1 MSKRT
6 VVLTAVLLQIL
17 ALALWGVAQA
27 SPLNPL
33 ATYTGGRGASSDG
46 IGNQGGTVD
55 VETPANPSVVQAFL
69 YNITFDGTVRGGT
82 ASADLNGNTVNMGF
96 IGFENLIAG
105 FDLSTYRADVTSIVK
120 PIVDAN
126 VAGGKTAFNV
136 SNITGAGGGSS
147 SDGVALVV
155 VFSAPSIPSTQSV
168 AILDGSQGGAAGPQT
183 ATFVL
188 GGPLD
193 KTVAGFKAVLGL
205 GINFSFQS
213 SGIGHTCGGGQ
224 FSTVDINAT
233 RLASCAGNRDDGDA
247 AGSGGNGRLIT
258 IGGVD
263 DDTLNPPPLCQDVT
277 CSDDELYDI
286 SSFLNQGDLQIL
298 LTTFNPSNDDA
309 LFVAVL
315 QLTADILQTCTRDCP
330 AVPAPATALLLG
342 SGLLGLAALRRALR
356 AK

>member
-6 VVLTAVLLQIL
+6 AVLTTVLVQIL

-27 SPLNPL
+27 APLNPL
-33 ATYTGGRGASSDG
+33 ATFTGGRGASSDG
-46 IGNQGGTVD
+46 VGGGGGAVD
-55 VETPANPSVVQAFL
+55 VETPANPTVVQAFL
-69 YNITFDGTVRGGT
+69 YNITFGGTVRGGT

-96 IGFENLIAG
+96 IGFENLIAN

-155 VFSAPSIPSTQSV
+155 VFGAPSIPSTQSV
-168 AILDGSQGGAAGPQT
+168 AILDGSQGGGGGPQN

-188 GGPLD
+188 AGPLD
-193 KTVAGFKAVLGL
+193 KTVPGFKAILGL
-205 GINFSFQS
+205 GINFSFQ
-213 SGIGHTCGGGQ
+213 GVAGHTCGGGQ
-224 FSTVDINAT
+224 FSTVDVNGS
-233 RLASCAGNRDDGDA
+233 RLASCAGNFDDGF
-247 AGSGGNGRLIT
+247 GSDGGLIT

-263 DDTLNPPPLCQDVT
+263 DDTLNPPPLCQNNT

-286 SSFLNQGDLQIL
+286 SSFLSQGDLQIL

-315 QLTADILQTCTRDCP
+315 ELTADILQTCTVNCA

-342 SGLLGLAALRRALR
+342 SGLLGLAALRRAFR